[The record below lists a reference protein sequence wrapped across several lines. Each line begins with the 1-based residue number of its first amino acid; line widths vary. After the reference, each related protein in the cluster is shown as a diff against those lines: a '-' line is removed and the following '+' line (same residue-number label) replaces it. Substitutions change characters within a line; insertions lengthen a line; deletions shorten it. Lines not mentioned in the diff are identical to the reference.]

1 METIWLQRPSGDIP
15 WGFRLQGGR
24 EFAEPLSV
32 QRVTPGTVAAGNLSP
47 GDLILKI
54 GNVNATNIT
63 HNEAQEVITGATNIL
78 QLTIKKSGLTS
89 APLSPTSA
97 APQYSSPQ
105 QIQNQ
110 YSSPQDQSPF
120 PDYRVGSGYQGYN
133 VNNSDGY
140 NYAQENSARDPYDM
154 RQFEQTPPISGYST
168 LPARGGNRQNSE
180 SFRPVQQQNQNKYPY
195 KSTTGIQLQIN
206 PQSHNEPRDDYQRS
220 YNDSANYSQSQPMS
234 PVNYMNGDSNYQRQT
249 SVGTNRSDTN
259 NGYPSSYFKKPTPF
273 SSSYNNQNGSSTPPP
288 RLQRQ
293 TSHGSVHDS
302 TISQGFRPP
311 TIDDAPPPPPPPT
324 NYQPEQYRRASYDQ
338 DVGRPQY
345 QRQTSNPSY
354 NSSPYDQRS
363 NDYNQYQNQSQ
374 QYEHQGSRPFE
385 HDSTPPHYQ
394 RQTSNPQYY
403 GERNEPSFQR
413 QASYGSQQQQ
423 QPPPPPQ
430 GYGSPYTPPQSYGG
444 QQAPQQFNRQSS
456 RDQQQQAYN
465 RQNSRDQHIDQLQY
479 PTSPPGST
487 INSFDDILSPF
498 ENFQNSNYCDKLF
511 ARDNRGDGD
520 SGVVSDLNSD
530 TPRSNM
536 SSNYSSYSP
545 PQQYPGG
552 YNSRGEVQQPQT
564 LLRPAPQAPPPP
576 PVTPPPPPPP
586 PPPSD
591 WAPTPKRK
599 VPALQDQQGGGE
611 AQMPDKVLNTMLK
624 NKGTQKPFAYV
635 PTGTDLKEFK
645 ERARARRQPRPVMP
659 RGYVGPALDD
669 DSAAEPQQPQTSKSK
684 PGAMPNP
691 DSGVYKHA
699 QYNSPLR
706 MYSSDS
712 AKEQFNI
719 QSGGNVDVT
728 GVNQSNNYQPKIP
741 PHFIMVPQKTV
752 RTPEKPPSDIKESE
766 VYKMCQAA
774 DAKGKE
780 TNVSD
785 FTQSEAE
792 VSRDPVSCDPVSRVD
807 RVSVPLDQRRESQ
820 ERVFSPPPGAP
831 RGQGLSFRVLQWL
844 TDTADDDQIEGQ
856 ESYKPKKPRDPLL
869 RHNSEDDEMRF
880 SGLHTKADLPSKAFH
895 RLNKMVGSDNLNTGS
910 NQTNNRGNDENNAS
924 SRTISDDEDDGM
936 PDRLNEEDMVDKRY
950 TGAHIPSKSFKALQM
965 YMDDDKTGSE
975 GDTGG
980 PKIKVISR
988 AKSPKIAPKPD
999 RPVNSPVPQPKEA
1012 PSTDF

>member
-1 METIWLQRPSGDIP
+1 METIWLQRPSSDIP

-32 QRVTPGTVAAGNLSP
+32 QRVTPGSVAASGISP
-47 GDLILKI
+47 GDVILKI

-97 APQYSSPQ
+97 APHYSSQQVQNQFSSPQ
-105 QIQNQ
+105 EQ
-110 YSSPQDQSPF
+110 YPPF

-140 NYAQENSARDPYDM
+140 NYAQVNSARDPYDM
-154 RQFEQTPPISGYST
+154 RQFEQTPPVSGYST
-168 LPARGGNRQNSE
+168 LPARSGSRQNSE

-206 PQSHNEPRDDYQRS
+206 PQTQHEPRDDYQRS

-234 PVNYMNGDSNYQRQT
+234 PAQYMNGDSNYQRQT
-249 SVGTNRSDTN
+249 SVGSNRSDTN
-259 NGYPSSYFKKPTPF
+259 NGYPQSYFKKPTPF
-273 SSSYNNQNGSSTPPP
+273 SPSYSNQNGSSTPPA

-302 TISQGFRPP
+302 TITQGFKPGTYLP
-311 TIDDAPPPPPPPT
+311 GSDDAPPPTPPPPT
-324 NYQPEQYRRASYDQ
+324 NYQPEQYRRPSYDQ

-345 QRQTSNPSY
+345 QRQPSQPSY
-354 NSSPYDQRS
+354 GEPRT
-363 NDYNQYQNQSQ
+363 NDYNQYQSHPSQ
-374 QYEHQGSRPFE
+374 QYERQGSRPFE

-394 RQTSNPQYY
+394 RQPSNPQYY
-403 GERNEPSFQR
+403 GERNEPPVQR
-413 QASYGSQQQQ
+413 QTSYGSQQQQ
-423 QPPPPPQ
+423 PPTQ
-430 GYGSPYTPPQSYGG
+430 SYGAPYTPPQSYGG
-444 QQAPQQFNRQSS
+444 QQTPQQQYSRQSS
-456 RDQQQQAYN
+456 RDQQQQGYN
-465 RQNSRDQHIDQLQY
+465 RQTSRGQHTELPSY
-479 PTSPPGST
+479 NPTSPPGTT

-520 SGVVSDLNSD
+520 SGVISDLNSD

-545 PQQYPGG
+545 PQPYLGG
-552 YNSRGEVQQPQT
+552 YNDRGEVQQPQT

-591 WAPTPKRK
+591 WAPTPTRK
-599 VPALQDQQGGGE
+599 VPALQEQPGSGG
-611 AQMPDKVLNTMLK
+611 QMPDKVLNTMLK

-645 ERARARRQPRPVMP
+645 ERARQRRQPRSVMP

-669 DSAAEPQQPQTSKSK
+669 DSPAEPQQPQASKQK

-706 MYSSDS
+706 MYSSDN

-728 GVNQSNNYQPKIP
+728 GVNNSNNYQQKTP

-752 RTPEKPPSDIKESE
+752 RTPERRPSDIKESE

-774 DAKGKE
+774 DAKG
-780 TNVSD
+780 
-785 FTQSEAE
+785 
-792 VSRDPVSCDPVSRVD
+792 
-807 RVSVPLDQRRESQ
+807 
-820 ERVFSPPPGAP
+820 
-831 RGQGLSFRVLQWL
+831 
-844 TDTADDDQIEGQ
+844 
-856 ESYKPKKPRDPLL
+856 YKPKKPRDPLL

-880 SGLHTKADLPSKAFH
+880 SGLHTKADIPSKAFQ
-895 RLNKMVGSDNLNTGS
+895 RLNKIAGPDNRNYAP
-910 NQTNNRGNDENNAS
+910 NQENSRGEGDNEEPDRIGNYDEASIRYRGNHIPSPSFRLLQTLAKEDDLRKTS
-924 SRTISDDEDDGM
+924 GSPSGRTTTDDEDDGM
-936 PDRLNEEDMVDKRY
+936 PDSLNEEDMIDKRY
-950 TGAHIPSKSFKALQM
+950 KGGSIPSKSFKALQM
-965 YMDDDKTGSE
+965 YMDDDKQAQSSE
-975 GDTGG
+975 GEGGG

-988 AKSPKIAPKPD
+988 AKSPKVPPKPD

-1012 PSTDF
+1012 PSSDF